1 MSKFDEYYALRA
13 QVRDVLRAG
22 KTSKLED
29 LIEQA
34 LEYVGETL
42 GIKSKADLFN
52 DILRGARLAM
62 FKPSITKLLDLLDA
76 NDATYEIAA
85 INHSAHLVRLLRE
98 RFPNLNEH
106 ANNDRAFN
114 RAFKAANKCYWS
126 GCADIGKRLHDGL
139 IRECFQAFLERADLE
154 SNGYDSL
161 LHSAMNADN
170 PTFALVEKELT
181 RRGTP
186 MESIAGVLFDKL
198 ARTTARFR
206 FDETAARRLLKHEPI
221 LPDTTVALAS
231 ENILVHSNQKFME
244 EFCDAYGSQVPPD
257 IVHEAVLKTVYYKPI
272 KTVAKRRDYLVSRF
286 NFDLM
291 DETYCCRVAVYG
303 HLNDLQAILGRGY
316 DPLAPGS
323 EVFMQVCSKA
333 SDPRKVTLLMD
344 YGCIVTQE
352 HVNAACSNQD
362 VRVLRLLLKQGKF
375 SITNDSLVRAM
386 RINCGFDVMNLLLT
400 KYKLDPSEND
410 NAAFR
415 AGIAAGHMWT
425 CSNLIAYPRFS
436 FEGLSM
442 DDIIKVLMG
451 GYCISSELSRVAKHF
466 GCDELVAALMA
477 LRLGGT
483 SNYSL
488 RNHRYELVCKLTG
501 QTREYEGG
509 QKGEFNPTEDGAD
522 GHSS

>member
-1 MSKFDEYYALRA
+1 MSEFDEYYALRA
-13 QVRDVLRAG
+13 QVRDLLRAG
-22 KTSKLED
+22 KTSKLEG
-29 LIEQA
+29 LVEQA

-42 GIKSKADLFN
+42 GIKSKAELFN
-52 DILRGARLAM
+52 DLLRGARPAT
-62 FKPSITKLLDLLDA
+62 FKPSITKLLELLGA

-98 RFPNLNEH
+98 RFPSLNEH
-106 ANNDRAFN
+106 ANNDRAF
-114 RAFKAANKCYWS
+114 KAANTCYWS

-139 IRECFQAFLERADLE
+139 VRECFQAFLERADLE

-161 LHSAMNADN
+161 LHSAMTADN

-198 ARTTARFR
+198 TRATIRCRFN
-206 FDETAARRLLKHEPI
+206 ETAARRLLKHEPI
-221 LPDTTVALAS
+221 LPDATVALAS
-231 ENILVHSNQKFME
+231 ENILTHCNQKFME
-244 EFCDAYGSQVPPD
+244 EFCDAYGSQIPPD
-257 IVHEAVLKTVYYKPI
+257 IVHDAILKTVYYKPI

-303 HLNDLQAILGRGY
+303 HLNDLQVILGRGY
-316 DPLAPGS
+316 DPLAPES
-323 EVFMQVCSKA
+323 KMFWHVCSRA

-344 YGCIVTQE
+344 YGCVVTQTY
-352 HVNAACSNQD
+352 VDAAFSNQN

-386 RINCGFDVMNLLLT
+386 STNCGFDVMNLLLT

-410 NAAFR
+410 IAAFH
-415 AGIAAGHMWT
+415 AGVAAGRIWA
-425 CSNLIAYPRFS
+425 CSKLIAYPRFS

-442 DDIIKVLMG
+442 DDVAKVLMG
-451 GYCISSELSRVAKHF
+451 GYCISSELLSLVAKHF
-466 GCDELVAALMA
+466 GRDELVAALMA

-488 RNHRYELVCKLTG
+488 RNNRYNLVCKLTG
-501 QTREYEGG
+501 QKNEYDGG

-522 GHSS
+522 GRSS